1 MTLECKQ
8 MNSNHNGKSKKICVY
23 CSSSDMV
30 APEYFSVAQDLGA
43 AIGQRGHTLVY
54 GGTNVG
60 LMGACA
66 KAAKEEGA
74 KVIGIIPSFMAE
86 RGLAYDKAD
95 EMIVTG
101 DMRHRKALMEQRS
114 DAFVALP
121 GGFGTLEEMF
131 EIITL
136 KQLQRHNKAIVFLNS
151 GGYYGPLS
159 VALEHMYQQQF
170 AKEAYRQM
178 YCFAPDVASA
188 VEQVENYQP
197 AELPSKWFV
206 TKA

>member
-1 MTLECKQ
+1 
-8 MNSNHNGKSKKICVY
+8 MNSNHNGSAKHICVY

-30 APEYFSVAQDLGA
+30 APEYFAVAEELGA
-43 AIGQRGHTLVY
+43 AIGRRGHTLVY

-66 KAAKEEGA
+66 KAAQQQGA
-74 KVIGIIPSFMAE
+74 KVVGIIPSFIAE

-95 EMIVTG
+95 ELIVTD
-101 DMRHRKALMEQRS
+101 DMRQRKALMEQRS

-136 KQLQRHNKAIVFLNS
+136 KQLQRHNKAIVFLNAV
-151 GGYYGPLS
+151 GYYEPLAA
-159 VALEHMYQQQF
+159 ALEHMYEAQF
-170 AKEAYRQM
+170 AKEAYRRM
-178 YCFAPDVASA
+178 YNFAPDVASA
-188 VEQVENYQP
+188 MQQVESYRP
-197 AELPSKWFV
+197 AELPSKWG
-206 TKA
+206 KAAVSGQ

>member
-1 MTLECKQ
+1 
-8 MNSNHNGKSKKICVY
+8 MNNNGQKRICVY

-30 APEYFSVAQDLGA
+30 APEYFALAEELGT

-60 LMGACA
+60 LMGVCA
-66 KAAKEEGA
+66 KAAQKNGSRVVG
-74 KVIGIIPSFMAE
+74 VIPRFIAE
-86 RGLAYDKAD
+86 RGLAYEKAD
-95 EMIVTG
+95 ELIVTD
-101 DMRHRKALMEQRS
+101 DMRQRKAIMEDRS

-121 GGFGTLEEMF
+121 GGFGTLEEIF

-136 KQLQRHNKAIVFLNS
+136 KQLQRHNKAIVFLN
-151 GGYYGPLS
+151 GCKYYEPL
-159 VALEHMYQQQF
+159 AAAIEHMYEAQF
-170 AKEAYRQM
+170 AKAAYRQM
-178 YCFAPDVASA
+178 YSFASDVESA
-188 VEQVENYQP
+188 MEQVEEYRP